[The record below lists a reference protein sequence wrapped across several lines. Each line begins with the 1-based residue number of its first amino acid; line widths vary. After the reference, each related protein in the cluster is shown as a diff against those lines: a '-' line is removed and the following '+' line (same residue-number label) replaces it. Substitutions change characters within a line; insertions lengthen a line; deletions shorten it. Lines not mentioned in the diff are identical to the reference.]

1 MEKVKHEKGI
11 IAFLTVLTILL
22 TGAVK
27 VSADSTQAE
36 IYRLYNK
43 NTGEHFY
50 TSSAFE
56 RDSVN
61 KSGWSYEGVG
71 WIAPKKSSTPIYR
84 VFNPNA
90 KGGDHYYTKSN
101 YEANQ
106 LVKKGWKWDNK
117 GQPVFY
123 SGGNIPV
130 YVAFNPNA
138 SSGSHNFTK
147 NSNEQ
152 KNLLNSGWK
161 YGAVAWNS
169 EALISPKP
177 QPSWKPGVS
186 RLYTIPGVARTVF
199 GDNIMEESNVS
210 KLGPVTVEV
219 SADLNL
225 TGSGRGYHGKLM
237 LGDMN
242 GSNVS
247 FGIQYDAKSGLD
259 DGQWA
264 GKGVYLSENVAGG
277 GVHEGGNALYV
288 AYGPAPIGKK
298 VHLSL
303 AYYQSRQLVAF
314 FADGVLMGSQKVS
327 FNATKSTTNAIL
339 NQDRTGLTE
348 TNALYMISAQGA
360 TAFGGDSINAV
371 FTNIKTGGVPVGYED
386 WVDKP
391 GNGALNW
398 WNILA
403 KNYSSTY
410 QSNGIA
416 DSQKIPENAQVT
428 VNGTCNL
435 PTGYDWDSF
444 PGAKQPTGGIQ
455 IPAGIPL
462 N

>member
-1 MEKVKHEKGI
+1 MKKVLLS
-11 IAFLTVLTILL
+11 FLTIMTILMI
-22 TGAVK
+22 GGVK
-27 VSADSTQAE
+27 VSADSTQSE

-56 RDSVN
+56 RDSVS

-71 WIAPKKSSTPIYR
+71 WVSPKKSATPIYR

-90 KGGDHYYTKSN
+90 RGGDHYYTKSN
-101 YEANQ
+101 YEATQ
-106 LVKKGWKWDNK
+106 LVKKGWKWDNNA
-117 GQPVFY
+117 QPVFY

-152 KNLLNSGWK
+152 NSLLKSGWE
-161 YGAVAWNS
+161 YGAVAWTS
-169 EALISPKP
+169 ETWITPKP

-186 RLYTIPGVARTVF
+186 RFYTIPGIAHTVF
-199 GDNIMEESNVS
+199 GDNIMEEADVN
-210 KLGPVTVEV
+210 KLGPVTLKVD
-219 SADLNL
+219 ADLDL

-237 LGDMN
+237 IGDM
-242 GSNVS
+242 GGDNVS

-264 GKGVYLSENVAGG
+264 GKGLYLSENVADG

-288 AYGPAPIGKK
+288 AYGSAPIGKT

-314 FADGVLMGSQKVS
+314 FANGVLMGSQKVN
-327 FNATKSTTNAIL
+327 FKETKSTTNAIL
-339 NQDRTGLTE
+339 NSDRTGLTE
-348 TNALYMISAQGA
+348 TNALYMLSAQGA
-360 TAFGGDSINAV
+360 TAFGGDSINAA
-371 FTNIKTGGVPVGYED
+371 FTNITTEGAPLGYEN
-386 WVDKP
+386 WVDSP

-403 KNYSSTY
+403 KDYSSIH

-416 DSQKIPENAQVT
+416 GSQMKPTQARVT
-428 VNGTCNL
+428 VKGTSSL
-435 PTGYDWDSF
+435 PAGYDWDSF

-455 IPAGIPL
+455 IPAGIPIR
-462 N
+462 